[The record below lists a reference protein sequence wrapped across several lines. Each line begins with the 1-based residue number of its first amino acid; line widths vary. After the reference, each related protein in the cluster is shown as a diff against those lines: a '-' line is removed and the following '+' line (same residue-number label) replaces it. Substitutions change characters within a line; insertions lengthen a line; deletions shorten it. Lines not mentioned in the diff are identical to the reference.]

1 MQHELNFE
9 GHGDLSGEIAVTLAN
24 KQTLDD
30 FCVQYIAD
38 YNKDRFEAF
47 AIRVLLGKETVITI
61 YAIDKTRQEGTTFN
75 KEKIPVKKF
84 KLDTL
89 PLHSLFS
96 YCESF
101 NFTLTTGNYRLD
113 DMQVIN
119 K

>member
-1 MQHELNFE
+1 MQHEFNFE
-9 GHGDLSGEIAVTLAN
+9 GHGDLSGQIAVKLAN
-24 KQTLDD
+24 NQNLDE
-30 FCVQYIAD
+30 FCMQYIAD

-61 YAIDKTRQEGTTFN
+61 YAVDKIRQEGTAFG

-89 PLHSLFS
+89 PLQSLFA

-101 NFTLTTGNYRLD
+101 NFTLTTGNYQLE
-113 DMQVIN
+113 DMQIIN